1 MSFKSLVAT
10 DHTIVIAEIGIN
22 HNGSV
27 AVAKQLIK
35 KAQIAGVDAVKFQ
48 FRIMENTYLTK
59 NEIGDE
65 ILSAEINR
73 TALTENQIL
82 DLAKFAKNL
91 GLWVGISFFDAR
103 DVEKFGEEINYFDFF
118 KVPSVELTNENLI
131 DKLLSLDKYLLISTG
146 ASDEQTIDK
155 SFSRINNKNWM
166 PLHCISNYPTA
177 TYNSNLGYI
186 KFLTKKWKKPVG
198 YSSHDLNWSICI
210 AAIILGAKVIERHIT
225 LDKKSLGLD
234 HTSSSTID
242 EFKLIVDFARN
253 KEVLFQGNTRRF
265 PNQGELLN
273 LQNLGR
279 SYYAKRNIE
288 VGEVI
293 TRNDFTYL
301 SPKTG
306 LGNLDFK
313 LHEGAKVVNNIGA
326 GEVLSFS
333 HIKSRMLINQQTIN
347 FANSRNI
354 GLPVRLHD
362 YEKISNFFAI
372 DNYEFHLSFGEI
384 GLLSNFKKIK
394 KSHKFTVHLPDYLT
408 PNELINPFSTNSEI
422 KSQSIELINKSIDF
436 AKRLSDVT
444 GSRIGIVGSFSIAD
458 NGVENFYK
466 DCKEFITSLS
476 NDAIFLAVQW
486 LPPVAWYFGG
496 SVKLD
501 LMNNLNDI
509 NHIIMNNI
517 NIVMDTSHLFM
528 GENSFNFDASIVV
541 DGLKSMTRWYHI
553 SGASG
558 MDGEGSDFKSLNKSQ
573 FRIMKDIISNNSVK
587 IVEVWQGHLDRYFGF
602 QQALEN
608 IHEGF
613 NDE

>member
-22 HNGSV
+22 HNGSIT
-27 AVAKQLIK
+27 VAKQLIE
-35 KAQIAGVDAVKFQ
+35 KAKLAGVDAVKFQ
-48 FRIMENTYLTK
+48 FRNLENTYLTK

-65 ILSAEINR
+65 ILSGEINR

-82 DLAKFAKNL
+82 GLTKFAKNL

-103 DVEKFGEEINYFDFF
+103 DVEKFGEEIGYFDFF
-118 KVPSVELTNENLI
+118 KVPSVELTNDNLI
-131 DKLLSLDKYLLISTG
+131 DKLLYLDKYLLISTG
-146 ASDEQTIDK
+146 ASDENTLEK
-155 SFSRINNKNWM
+155 SFSRIENKSWM
-166 PLHCISNYPTA
+166 PLHCVSNYPTA

-186 KFLTKKWKKPVG
+186 KFLTNKWNRPTG
-198 YSSHDLNWSICI
+198 YSSHDLNWSICV
-210 AAIILGAKVIERHIT
+210 AAITLGAKVIERHIT
-225 LDKKSLGLD
+225 LDKNSSGLD
-234 HTSSSTID
+234 HTSSSTVE
-242 EFKLIVDFARN
+242 EFKMIVDFARN
-253 KEVLFQGNTRRF
+253 KEVLFMGNDRRV

-279 SYYAKRNIE
+279 SYFAKRIIKA
-288 VGEVI
+288 GELL
-293 TRNDFTYL
+293 TRDDFNYL

-313 LHEGAKVVNNIGA
+313 ENEGARIVNDIEV
-326 GEVLSFS
+326 GEVLSIS
-333 HIKSRMLINQQTIN
+333 HIRSRVLINQKIID
-347 FANSRNI
+347 FANSRHI

-362 YEKISNFFAI
+362 YEKISNFFGI

-384 GLLSNFKKIK
+384 DRLPNFKKINK
-394 KSHKFTVHLPDYLT
+394 LHKFTVHLPDYLT
-408 PNELINPFSTNSEI
+408 SNLLINPFSTNAEI
-422 KSQSIELINKSIDF
+422 KSQSRVLVNKSIDF
-436 AKRLSDVT
+436 AKRLSDTT
-444 GSRIGIVGSFSIAD
+444 GSRVGIVGSFSIAE
-458 NGVENFYK
+458 NGVENFYQN
-466 DCKEFITSLS
+466 CREFITSLS
-476 NDAIFLAVQW
+476 NDAIYLAIQW

-501 LMNNLNDI
+501 LMNNLNDV
-509 NHIIMNNI
+509 NHIIKNNI
-517 NIVMDTSHLFM
+517 NIVIDTSHLFM
-528 GENSFNFDASIVV
+528 GEKAFNFDGSIVV
-541 DGLKSMTRWYHI
+541 HSLKSMTRWYHI

-558 MDGEGSDFKSLNKSQ
+558 IDGEGSDFTSLNKSQ

-587 IVEVWQGHLDRYFGF
+587 IVEVWQGHLDKFFGF